1 MYSLLEVNM
10 SQNPVLLQS
19 NFPFGPLTGQN
30 QGRCVK
36 CVYVSTGSS
45 TWKDIWGY
53 HSGLIKQA
61 ENVSDVQVITAEH
74 LLTMEFH

>member
-1 MYSLLEVNM
+1 MLS
-10 SQNPVLLQS
+10 
-19 NFPFGPLTGQN
+19 
-30 QGRCVK
+30 
-36 CVYVSTGSS
+36 VYVSTGSS
-45 TWKDIWGY
+45 TWKNIWGY

>member
-1 MYSLLEVNM
+1 MNSLLEVNR
-10 SQNPVLLQS
+10 SQNPVLLRS
-19 NFPFGPLTGQN
+19 NFAFGPLTGQN
-30 QGRCVK
+30 QGRHFQ
-36 CVYVSTGSS
+36 CVYVSTGSG

-53 HSGLIKQA
+53 RSRLIKQA